1 MERAIRFYEDF
12 FDQPV
17 TERDDIYSV
26 FDIDGFRYGLFAFQ
40 MMNEIH
46 SFGNNCLPSI
56 SFENVKDVQLGECH
70 IGKPAGTPTQ
80 VSAKDKIF

>member
-1 MERAIRFYEDF
+1 MTFTIRKSLLF
-12 FDQPV
+12 FFLFLSTVLNAQQRVVIAQANGDTLYIPIWQ
-17 TERDDIYSV
+17 
-26 FDIDGFRYGLFAFQ
+26 ID
-40 MMNEIH
+40 N
-46 SFGNNCLPSI
+46 I